1 MKIIASLTAMTPALF
16 LSFNLTH
23 PLGIVPVMKA
33 RISSEDMQFLRRFSE
48 PQKSEVMQ
56 RIMSRRPEKTV
67 VMDGD
72 NEFEKTLIRLRRDGY
87 GLIDLQPQEAACSS
101 IWYRRKPSLL
111 KRSN

>member
-1 MKIIASLTAMTPALF
+1 
-16 LSFNLTH
+16 
-23 PLGIVPVMKA
+23 MKA
-33 RISSEDMQFLRRFSE
+33 RIGSDDLSFLRRFSE
-48 PQKSEVMQ
+48 VHKNEVMQ

-101 IWYRRKPSLL
+101 VWYRRKPSLL
-111 KRSN
+111 KRGNEDIAMVLWETTEAGQATTLITWQM